1 MGGNY
6 NYIKFFLVILFVL
19 LIIINLDLK
28 SFKISEK
35 ILEFSTG
42 EIGISLLGKFILP
55 FEILSLLLT
64 AAMVGAIVIAK
75 KEADAG

>member
-1 MGGNY
+1 MKG
-6 NYIKFFLVILFVL
+6 NYIKFLLVAILIS
-19 LIIINLDLK
+19 LITVNLDLK
-28 SFKISEK
+28 SFRIAEK
-35 ILEFSTG
+35 IIEFSTG

-75 KEADAG
+75 KEDDAG

>member
-1 MGGNY
+1 MKG
-6 NYIKFFLVILFVL
+6 NYIKFLSVAILIFLITV
-19 LIIINLDLK
+19 NLDLK

-35 ILEFSTG
+35 ILEFTTG
-42 EIGISLLGKFILP
+42 DIGISLLGKFILP